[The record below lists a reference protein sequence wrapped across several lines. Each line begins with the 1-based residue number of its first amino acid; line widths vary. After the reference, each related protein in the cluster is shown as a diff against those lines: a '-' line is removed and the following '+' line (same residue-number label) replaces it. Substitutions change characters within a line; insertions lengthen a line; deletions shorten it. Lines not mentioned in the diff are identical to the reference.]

1 MLRVFM
7 QPTERIKHDTAT
19 LNLAEHCRQT
29 RALGPGLRY
38 ALWVQGCPFDCPG
51 CLAEHWRAR
60 RRHRPVAVER
70 VAADILNTPE
80 LEGLTLSGGE
90 PMLQARACR
99 RLIDQVRARRPD
111 FTLVLYTGFT
121 LEELHTQGD
130 PDRLALLAGAD
141 VLIDG
146 RYQAEHND
154 NRGLRGSSNQRV
166 HLLTS
171 AYRALGTDAFTLPAR
186 RVELHPR
193 NEDLLMVGI
202 PPLGLD
208 PALREALPQ

>member
-1 MLRVFM
+1 MTDSAG
-7 QPTERIKHDTAT
+7 PC
-19 LNLAEHCRQT
+19 LNLAERCRRT

-38 ALWVQGCPFDCPG
+38 VLWVQGCPFDCPG
-51 CLAEHWRAR
+51 CLADLWRAR
-60 RRHRPVAVER
+60 RRNRLIAVESLAR
-70 VAADILNTPE
+70 DILDTPE
-80 LEGLTLSGGE
+80 VEGLTLSGGE

-99 RLIDQVRARRPD
+99 RLIEQVRARRPD

-121 LEELHTQGD
+121 LEELQRSGHGE
-130 PDRLALLAGAD
+130 RLALLDQVD

-166 HLLTS
+166 HLLTD
-171 AYRALGTDAFTLPAR
+171 AYRQSGTAYFTDPAR

-193 NEDLLMVGI
+193 PEDLLMVGI

-208 PALREALPQ
+208 PALREILPR